1 MIELK
6 FNLPPD
12 FFDDQLREFE
22 AQRVKVG
29 VLQDRPVAIPQNKSK
44 GHSRLKGT
52 QYLRRKIKRQNK
64 DDLENAMALTK
75 LAEILDKQYGFISE
89 TPLLP
94 NNADLMKVMDELKV
108 IFNGEPNPR
117 RIENAAIAMIRNP
130 IIRMDY
136 GGNSSLTVEEKGFD
150 RPMVDTGTLFSNI
163 SAVYYRE

>member
-12 FFDDQLREFE
+12 FFDNQLREFE

-29 VLQDRPVAIPQNKSK
+29 VLQDRPVAIPRNKKEGLSA
-44 GHSRLKGT
+44 LKGT
-52 QYLRRKIKRQNK
+52 QYKRRKIKKRGK
-64 DDLENAMALTK
+64 MALTK
-75 LAEILDKQYGFISE
+75 LAEILDREYGFISE
-89 TPLLP
+89 SPLLP
-94 NNADLMKVMDELKV
+94 NNADLMKVMDELMV

-130 IIRMDY
+130 IIRKDH
-136 GGNSSLTVEEKGFD
+136 GNNARSTIQEKGFD
-150 RPMVDTGTLFSNI
+150 RPLVDTGTLFSNI